1 MPLLKFI
8 FLLLLSGYGGFATAQ
23 GRAPEIRNL
32 SAAADT
38 VSGQIHISYDL
49 IDPDSPEVEVI
60 LRASNDHGRNW
71 ILYTHDVSG
80 DIGKSVRP
88 GKQKNII
95 WYYNKKAGNAR
106 DFQIK
111 LIADDGA
118 VADFTPLVQS
128 VDENRI
134 RESVKLLEQP
144 RHYLHGA
151 DGLKTAKKL
160 LTDRLAECTPD
171 VRKQSFMLGSYE
183 GHNISGRMPG
193 QVNEL
198 ETIMVIAHYDTHPDS
213 PGANDNASGV
223 ATMLETAKIL
233 STYNFRKNIVFVGV
247 DLQKQ
252 GGIGVKRYLQ
262 KIPDSQVKNIKAV
275 YNLDNIGVFESKSNT
290 QKFTQRQQK
299 MFAHLSGDLE
309 KTSWKGDFLFAIS
322 DLQSE
327 NAGSSF
333 VEMAAKYTPQLK
345 IADLKTAGKGSEEYL
360 FGNGTYQDFWNRGIP
375 AVLITDGAESRNP
388 NYETRGDVA
397 KHLNIPATTHVAR
410 ALAATLAQEA
420 EMIHGDIKTCPV
432 ELKVVIKQPPPVID
446 GLVDYH
452 LYLTDNDK
460 VLKVRINHPKHGRLF
475 LKLMDTRQ
483 EVYYQSRIDLYY
495 ESVINIDISYLD
507 AGVYLVNLSGA
518 HFDELKEFILP

>member
-1 MPLLKFI
+1 
-8 FLLLLSGYGGFATAQ
+8 

-233 STYNFRKNIVFVGV
+233 STYNSRKNIVFVGV

-252 GGIGVKRYLQ
+252 GGIGVKRYRQ

-275 YNLDNIGVFESKSNT
+275 YKLDNI
-290 QKFTQRQQK
+290 
-299 MFAHLSGDLE
+299 
-309 KTSWKGDFLFAIS
+309 
-322 DLQSE
+322 
-327 NAGSSF
+327 
-333 VEMAAKYTPQLK
+333 
-345 IADLKTAGKGSEEYL
+345 
-360 FGNGTYQDFWNRGIP
+360 
-375 AVLITDGAESRNP
+375 
-388 NYETRGDVA
+388 
-397 KHLNIPATTHVAR
+397 
-410 ALAATLAQEA
+410 
-420 EMIHGDIKTCPV
+420 
-432 ELKVVIKQPPPVID
+432 
-446 GLVDYH
+446 
-452 LYLTDNDK
+452 
-460 VLKVRINHPKHGRLF
+460 
-475 LKLMDTRQ
+475 
-483 EVYYQSRIDLYY
+483 
-495 ESVINIDISYLD
+495 
-507 AGVYLVNLSGA
+507 
-518 HFDELKEFILP
+518 